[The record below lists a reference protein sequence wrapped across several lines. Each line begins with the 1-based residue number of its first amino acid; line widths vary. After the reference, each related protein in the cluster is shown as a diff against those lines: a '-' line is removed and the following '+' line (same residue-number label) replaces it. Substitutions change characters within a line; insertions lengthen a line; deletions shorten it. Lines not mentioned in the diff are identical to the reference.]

1 MKGQDTD
8 NDSES
13 GTDLEP
19 AKEANTNLLLANQ
32 LQLMASRLD
41 DLSQAQHN
49 MLAMIMKL
57 QSSHQQHQEEEERT
71 RCVRLC

>member
-13 GTDLEP
+13 GIDLEP

-41 DLSQAQHN
+41 DLSQAQQN

-57 QSSHQQHQEEEERT
+57 QSSHRQHQEEEGEEEDK
-71 RCVRLC
+71 VQ

>member
-57 QSSHQQHQEEEERT
+57 QSSHQQHQEEEGEEEDK
-71 RCVRLC
+71 VQ